1 MLPPQKQQQRQQLH
15 SSLSGNVFIVDKRS
29 ICQVKLALA
38 FLLGSS
44 IIKKM
49 FITSSADP
57 KSEYCCRIANAK
69 MMFGKQAIT
78 SVCED
83 AVQVLPVL
91 SLRDERV
98 RGFFS
103 RPMNEQ
109 SIDCRC
115 FSFVVFVDVLT
126 LLFLILIYY
135 LFIYLLMNIL
145 QFILFYFL
153 VVIFVNL
160 LSVFFFFSFWLMNN
174 FFIIYD
180 IFHMLFHCCCV
191 CFFFFSFILFNE

>member
-1 MLPPQKQQQRQQLH
+1 LLISQLQELPPQKQQQRQQLH

-29 ICQVKLALA
+29 ICQAKLALA

-44 IIKKM
+44 IIKKEVHN
-49 FITSSADP
+49 FFNGS
-57 KSEYCCRIANAK
+57 KSEDCCRIANAK

-109 SIDCRC
+109 TIDCRC
-115 FSFVVFVDVLT
+115 FSFVVFVDVL
-126 LLFLILIYY
+126 FVIVFNFCFIY
-135 LFIYLLMNIL
+135 LFIYLSMN
-145 QFILFYFL
+145 FC
-153 VVIFVNL
+153 N
-160 LSVFFFFSFWLMNN
+160 
-174 FFIIYD
+174 
-180 IFHMLFHCCCV
+180 
-191 CFFFFSFILFNE
+191 